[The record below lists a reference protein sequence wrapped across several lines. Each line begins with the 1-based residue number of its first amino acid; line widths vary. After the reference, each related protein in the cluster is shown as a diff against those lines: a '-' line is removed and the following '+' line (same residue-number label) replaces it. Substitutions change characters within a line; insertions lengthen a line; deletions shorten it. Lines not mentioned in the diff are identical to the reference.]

1 MTVHV
6 RTILRSR
13 VGKCLAYSL
22 LVMLPPTVGIA
33 QERIALHLTGGGV
46 LTTPVTAIT
55 ALGGV
60 PTPKGLLFSGATAT
74 WQPWF
79 VIGAD
84 AELTPGNR
92 QLRLGGRVG
101 VSWNRFHYTAP
112 EQVPLATDDGG
123 TYDATIEHDLQ
134 VRFATV
140 FVEPFLRYQIESWL
154 AVEGGIPLHLS
165 SASYYEQRMRFSD
178 PVGQQFVDGS
188 TEIAVGS
195 GPIPRLSV
203 LVPTL
208 QIAAE
213 GLIPLRR
220 GRTLF
225 LTPRVSA
232 MIPLLPWESASGM
245 RTFTAMV
252 GVGIRYRFADG
263 TGFDDGLR
271 RDTIVVRDTIT
282 LLSDLVDTDTVV
294 YAGEIVQEF
303 PADELI
309 NVLVRYRY
317 KRLIPKPPAVLKVAL
332 RAAFE
337 EGDGAIIGGTNVRVH
352 SVRRTRRVPVLPLVA
367 FQPSE
372 QLLPDRYVQLDH
384 EQAST
389 WSEEQIFCDTVIH
402 WQYHILNVLG
412 SRMQAMPNSTM
423 QIVSYDDGTADGAIL
438 NAQRTTSIRSY
449 LTQVFGVDQLRIP
462 VTTLRGK
469 PSEKPWVVF
478 VDPTRRLLKPMA
490 ITDTI
495 IEVQVPKL
503 RITPDVVSERGI
515 RQWVLTVTGGSDTL
529 YVQRGDGPLP
539 KQLFWDMSTDLDPR
553 VVASGVPIAITLD
566 VVDRDG
572 NQQQS
577 DPTRIVLGGGDQPAA
592 SMIPRRITI
601 DRTVAIRWLGPD
613 DLRTPDRELLG
624 TPRDYDVVPVIRGR
638 QREWIQAG
646 LQEPEQSI
654 FGNIEFYIKNERRP

>member
-1 MTVHV
+1 MFLVQ
-6 RTILRSR
+6 RTIPSR
-13 VGKCLAYSL
+13 FSRGLILSL
-22 LVMLPPTVGIA
+22 ITTLWATVGVA

-60 PTPKGLLFSGATAT
+60 PTPKGLLFSGAAST

-92 QLRLGGRVG
+92 RLRLGGRVG
-101 VSWNRFHYTAP
+101 VSWNRFRYVAP
-112 EQVPLATDDGG
+112 EQVPLATEDGG
-123 TYDATIEHDLQ
+123 TYDATIEHNLL

-140 FVEPFLRYQIESWL
+140 FVEPFLRYQVESWL

-188 TEIAVGS
+188 TEIEVGT

-208 QIAAE
+208 QFAAE

-232 MIPLLPWESASGM
+232 LIPLTPWESASGM

-263 TGFDDGLR
+263 TGFDDGIR
-271 RDTIVVRDTIT
+271 RDTIVVRDTVTI
-282 LLSDLVDTDTVV
+282 LSDLVETDTVV
-294 YAGEIVQEF
+294 YVGEVAQEF
-303 PADELI
+303 PSEELV
-309 NVLVRYRY
+309 NVLIRYRY
-317 KRLIPKPPAVLKVAL
+317 QRLIPKPPAVLKVAL

-337 EGDGAIIGGTNVRVH
+337 EGDGAIIGGTTVRVH
-352 SVRRTRRVPVLPLVA
+352 AVRRTRRLPVLPLVA
-367 FQPSE
+367 FQPTE
-372 QLLPDRYVQLDH
+372 QSLPDRYVQLT
-384 EQAST
+384 ASEANE
-389 WSEEQIFCDTVIH
+389 WREERIFQDTVVH

-412 SRMQAMPNSTM
+412 SRMRALPSTTM

-449 LTQVFGVDQLRIP
+449 LTRVFGVDPQRVP

-478 VDPTRRLLKPMA
+478 VDPTRRLLRPMA

-495 IEVQVPKL
+495 IEVQIPKL

-515 RQWVLTVTGGSDTL
+515 RTWILTATSGNDTL
-529 YVQRGDGPLP
+529 YNQRGEGQLP

-553 VVASGVPIAITLD
+553 VVTSGSPIAITLHA
-566 VVDRDG
+566 VDRDG
-572 NQQQS
+572 NQQHS
-577 DPTRIVLGGGDQPAA
+577 DPTRIVLGETGRQTN
-592 SMIPRRITI
+592 SLIPSGITI
-601 DRTVAIRWLGPD
+601 DRTVAVRWLGPD

-624 TPRDYDVVPVIRGR
+624 TPRDYDIVPQIRGR
-638 QREWIQAG
+638 QREWIRSG
-646 LQEPEQSI
+646 LHEPERSI
-654 FGNIEFYIKNERRP
+654 FGNIELYIKNERRP